1 MVTLMTWA
9 MKWKIPP
16 EALNELMQAAMF
28 LPEQRP
34 AEDESEARVQSEIRL
49 AAARTRR
56 YLFRNNIGAGT
67 LKNGSFVRWGLGNDS
82 TAINEKFKS
91 ADLIGWE
98 CVQITPDMVGQYI
111 ARFLSVEC
119 KKLRWKFSGTAEEMA
134 QVAWATLVNAQGGRA
149 FITNRTDL
157 FDATVNRV

>member
-1 MVTLMTWA
+1 MVTLMSWA

-16 EALNELMQAAMF
+16 QALDELMRAAIYT
-28 LPEQRP
+28 PEARP
-34 AEDESEARVQSEIRL
+34 EADVSEARVQSEVRL

-56 YLFRNNIGAGT
+56 YLFRNNIGAGV

-82 TAINEKFKS
+82 TAVNEKFKS
-91 ADLIGWE
+91 ADLVGWE
-98 CVQITPDMVGQYI
+98 CIQITPEMVGGYV

-119 KKLRWKFSGTAEEMA
+119 KALRWKFSGTAEEMA

-149 FITNRTDL
+149 FITNRSDL
-157 FDATVNRV
+157 FDVAVSRP